1 MTTRLQQLDLEIA
14 ESKARL
20 AEIQSRITKQP
31 EPQPEIQKQPKTARK
46 PRVKIAK
53 SDKKLKKDILEYMS
67 FSFVRGIS
75 WWIETDGQI
84 HSFYEKFN
92 DCEVSE
98 KLAILEVAFPDNPE
112 LIQEYLD
119 YVPE

>member
-31 EPQPEIQKQPKTARK
+31 EPQPKTPKQPKTARK